1 MSLWITILLIGLL
14 TFATRLSFIL
24 TLERVRVP
32 RLIERA
38 LRFVPVAVL
47 SALVLPAL
55 VLRPGTGALAL
66 APGNAR
72 LLAGALAVVVAAA
85 TRNAI
90 LTILVGMAALWILQ
104 AIVH

>member
-1 MSLWITILLIGLL
+1 LSLWITIALIGLL
-14 TFATRLSFIL
+14 TFATRFSFIL
-24 TLERVRVP
+24 TLERIRVP

-47 SALVLPAL
+47 SALVVPAL
-55 VLRPGTGALAL
+55 VLRPGTGALFL

-90 LTILVGMAALWILQ
+90 LTILVGMTALWILQ

>member
-1 MSLWITILLIGLL
+1 VSLWITILLIGLL

-32 RLIERA
+32 RMIERA

-47 SALVLPAL
+47 SALVLPVLA
-55 VLRPGTGALAL
+55 LRPGTDALFL
-66 APGNAR
+66 APSNAR

-90 LTILVGMAALWILQ
+90 VTILVGMAALWLLQ
-104 AIVH
+104 VIVH